1 MPREYCDQCLNPKVT
16 CYCIAINK
24 YSNNTKIIILQY
36 PNEFK
41 HPLATATM
49 AKLSFENVEIIIDD
63 DFSKNK
69 TINELCPKTTYL
81 LYPSDQSLLISK
93 EDKET
98 LNIKTLLVLDGTW
111 SKTYRMYQ
119 VSKNLQQFPKI
130 AFNASK
136 KSHLY
141 LRKVPKEHYLSTY
154 ESVAYVI
161 ECIEKK
167 TFKNIES
174 PLKYLQDKLKPYI
187 SSKGDK
193 NEIIS

>member
-1 MPREYCDQCLNPKVT
+1 MTRAYCEQCLNPQVT

-24 YSNNTKIIILQY
+24 YTNNTKIIILQY

-41 HPLATATM
+41 HPLATAVM
-49 AKLSFENVEIIIDD
+49 AKLSFQNIEILIDE
-63 DFSKNK
+63 DFSTNEMINK
-69 TINELCPKTTYL
+69 LCTKTTHL
-81 LYPSDQSLLISK
+81 LYPSNNSTLITKS
-93 EDKET
+93 DKNI

-111 SKTYRMYQ
+111 SKTYKMYQ
-119 VSKNLQQFPKI
+119 VSKNLHSFPKV
-130 AFNASK
+130 AFNATK

-141 LRKVPKEHYLSTY
+141 LRKVPKDHYLSTY
-154 ESVAYVI
+154 ESIAYAI

-174 PLKYLQDKLKPYI
+174 PLKYVQEKINSYI
-187 SSKGDK
+187 LSKGDK